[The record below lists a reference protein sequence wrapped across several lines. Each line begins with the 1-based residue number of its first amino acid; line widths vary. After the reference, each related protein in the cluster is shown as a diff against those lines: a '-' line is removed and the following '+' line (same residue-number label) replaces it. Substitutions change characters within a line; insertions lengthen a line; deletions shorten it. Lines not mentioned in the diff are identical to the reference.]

1 MNDLEKFNTLKAN
14 KLCHNCFQGDHFM
27 SKDKS
32 KNTCFKNDCSAK
44 HQITLHEYSTSN
56 QRDRRS
62 KKWRSQTKFKHEK
75 GRGQKSVI
83 YRHDQKA
90 FKGGSFANTTS
101 KG

>member
-1 MNDLEKFNTLKAN
+1 
-14 KLCHNCFQGDHFM
+14 M
-27 SKDKS
+27 SKHKS

-44 HQITLHEYSTSN
+44 HHITIHKYSTSN

-83 YRHDQKA
+83 YKPSKEVLMQILPAKVKTSDGKTTTTYA
-90 FKGGSFANTTS
+90 LLDNGSQSTL
-101 KG
+101 K